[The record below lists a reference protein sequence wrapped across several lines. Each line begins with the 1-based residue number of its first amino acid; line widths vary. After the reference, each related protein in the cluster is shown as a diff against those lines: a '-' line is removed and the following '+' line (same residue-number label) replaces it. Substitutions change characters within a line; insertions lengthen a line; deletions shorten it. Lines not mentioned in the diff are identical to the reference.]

1 MDQLSILWAG
11 LYYTHLGY
19 KKMGLKDLPR
29 VMMLSIDGLGSE
41 VGRLTVQEIRVF
53 GFVQR

>member
-11 LYYTHLGY
+11 YYYTHLGY
-19 KKMGLKDLPR
+19 RRMGLKELPR
-29 VMMLSIDGLGSE
+29 VMLSTAGLGSE